1 MGDLN
6 IRRAKEYDIPV
17 INKLLYE
24 VHKVHSDVRPDLFK
38 AGAKKY
44 SDDELRKFLKM
55 TGDRYLLRKRTELFP
70 VRILHTSAKQRRKYD
85 GCKNTV
91 Y

>member
-44 SDDELRKFLKM
+44 SDDELREIFKDDGRPVFV
-55 TGDRYLLRKRTELFP
+55 RKRTELFP
-70 VRILHTSAKQRRKYD
+70 DTYSAYISKTKAEI
-85 GCKNTV
+85 
-91 Y
+91 